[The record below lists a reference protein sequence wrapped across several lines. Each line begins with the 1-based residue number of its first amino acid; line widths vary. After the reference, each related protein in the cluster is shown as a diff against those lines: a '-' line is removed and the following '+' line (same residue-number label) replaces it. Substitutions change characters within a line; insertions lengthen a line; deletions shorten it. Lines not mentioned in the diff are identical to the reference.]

1 MHTRIY
7 YTFWITIY
15 SLNNVIQKGK
25 AVARSVESPSLLR
38 GRMAGGQNS
47 VFWQNYIILSFQHSA
62 FMGDSSSQ
70 QKKVAGRN
78 VFLLGVVSFLN
89 DMSSEIILPILPF
102 FLRGFGAGY
111 TGIGI
116 VGGLIDGF
124 GNLVK
129 VFSGYISDRIGNRKH
144 MVFSGYLISQISK
157 LALSFSGST
166 AVAGL
171 FVTLDRVGK
180 GIRTSP
186 RDALLAESGMK
197 SGKAFGFHR
206 MMDTLGAVLGT
217 SFSLLLVYMGFQY
230 KNAIFMAAAIGF
242 FAVIP
247 LIFVTETAHP
257 VKKPKIT
264 FRLKKFTLFSFFVGL
279 ANISYMFFM
288 LRAEILGV
296 QTAIGFYL
304 VFNITYALLSYPFG
318 IIAEKIGKPRSLA
331 AGYIF
336 MTLASLLMFYGET
349 FHILLSGFVMYGLFM
364 SVVEAQQRA
373 FASDLSTSYGF
384 GIGTYHFVF
393 GISTI
398 IGNVVAGVI
407 ADISLTLV
415 FAYSALMS
423 FIAAICYTLL
433 RF

>member
-1 MHTRIY
+1 MDSSNT
-7 YTFWITIY
+7 
-15 SLNNVIQKGK
+15 SKGK
-25 AVARSVESPSLLR
+25 
-38 GRMAGGQNS
+38 G
-47 VFWQNYIILSFQHSA
+47 
-62 FMGDSSSQ
+62 SS
-70 QKKVAGRN
+70 RN

-102 FLRGFGAGY
+102 FLKGFGAGY
-111 TGIGI
+111 AGIGI

-144 MVFSGYLISQISK
+144 MVFSGYLISQVSK
-157 LALSFSGST
+157 LALSFSNST
-166 AVAGL
+166 AIAGL

-217 SFSLLLVYMGFQY
+217 SFSLLLVYLGFQY
-230 KNAIFMAAAIGF
+230 GRAILIAAAIGF
-242 FAVIP
+242 IAVIP
-247 LIFVTETAHP
+247 LVFVKETAHP
-257 VKKPKIT
+257 VKKPEIT

-279 ANISYMFFM
+279 SNISYMFF
-288 LRAEILGV
+288 LLKAETLGV

-304 VFNITYALLSYPFG
+304 IFNVVYALFSYPFG
-318 IIAEKIGKPRSLA
+318 ILAEKIGKPRSLSL
-331 AGYIF
+331 GYLF
-336 MTLASLLMFYGET
+336 MTLSSLSMFYGQS
-349 FHILLSGFVMYGLFM
+349 FYMLMLGFIMYGLFM

-373 FASDLSTSYGF
+373 FASDLSISYGF

-398 IGNVVAGVI
+398 IGNIIAGLI
-407 ADISLTLV
+407 ADVSLGLV

-423 FIAAICYTLL
+423 FIIALLYSLL